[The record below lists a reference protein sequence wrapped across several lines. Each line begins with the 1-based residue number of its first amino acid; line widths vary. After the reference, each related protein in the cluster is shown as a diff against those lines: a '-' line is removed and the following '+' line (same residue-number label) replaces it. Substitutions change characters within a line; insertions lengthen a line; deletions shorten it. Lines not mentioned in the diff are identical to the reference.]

1 MSSSRSTLVFL
12 SWYVAIIGVCI
23 VAALTMHSFE
33 PEEMRALSLS
43 TWEVFYD
50 VLGIIYAIVVGFIL
64 AELLGRFSD
73 LKTLISKELN
83 NLECIRDLLIY
94 VDENRDAKENILA
107 ALRAY
112 ATSISDVEWASL
124 RRIAIKN
131 GAQKAR
137 SEESDTNERLYALM
151 RAVETIRCIDESD
164 RLVLGQ
170 IIAKIADVTVFRTQ
184 RYESSSSSLSPI
196 LKYLVVF
203 LSFVLIVGI
212 ILAYVPSIIVHLF
225 MIVAMTTAV
234 FLLYA
239 VITDLNNPYAGIW
252 RIDPT
257 PFSELAKTLTLAH
270 YEMHDQAADD
280 AIPSD

>member
-1 MSSSRSTLVFL
+1 
-12 SWYVAIIGVCI
+12 
-23 VAALTMHSFE
+23 MHSLE
-33 PEEMRALSLS
+33 PEDMRTLSLS

-64 AELLGRFSD
+64 AELLGRFSS

-94 VDENRDAKENILA
+94 VDKNTDAKKKILA

-112 ATSISDVEWASL
+112 ATSIFDAEWAIL
-124 RRIAIKN
+124 KRIATKN

-137 SEESDTNERLYALM
+137 TDEADTNERLYALM

-170 IIAKIADVTVFRTQ
+170 IIEKIADVTVYRTQ

-196 LKYLVVF
+196 LKYLIVF
-203 LSFVLIVGI
+203 LSFIMILGI
-212 ILAYVPSIIVHLF
+212 ILVYVPNIIIHLF

-239 VITDLNNPYAGIW
+239 VVTDLNNPYAGVW
-252 RIDPT
+252 HIDPT
-257 PFSELAKTLTLAH
+257 PFRELARTLDVTHHELH
-270 YEMHDQAADD
+270 SQTIDTGSAA
-280 AIPSD
+280 PQPR